1 MKLPK
6 KVTSEYAVCL
16 GSPRRID
23 KIKLYKT
30 WSAETACSAMLVSDI
45 VRENRAVPKDWGQP
59 ISFIFSEFKTKLIR
73 LTLVTLTRFPGVSL
87 PRLTTPLVFGQGK
100 PQKPLENANFSGQK
114 QFSLKELVH
123 GFVSEAKLPYN
134 KRFGCLKS
142 NF

>member
-1 MKLPK
+1 MNKES
-6 KVTSEYAVCL
+6 V
-16 GSPRRID
+16 SPRRID

-30 WSAETACSAMLVSDI
+30 WSAETACSAMLVSVKKTGRCKKI
-45 VRENRAVPKDWGQP
+45 GVNRFPL
-59 ISFIFSEFKTKLIR
+59 FFSEFKTKLIR